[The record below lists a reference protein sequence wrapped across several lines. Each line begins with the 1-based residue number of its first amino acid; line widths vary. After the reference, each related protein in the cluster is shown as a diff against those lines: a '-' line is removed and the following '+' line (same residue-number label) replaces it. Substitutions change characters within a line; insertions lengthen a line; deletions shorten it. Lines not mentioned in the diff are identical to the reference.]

1 MLVQGNP
8 KRAVTAAVMLGTG
21 MASTLILPYQN
32 QDWGIQMG
40 VTAMSF
46 SHIPVILLVACI
58 WLFLRKC
65 PVTLAWLSL
74 DSF

>member
-32 QDWGIQMG
+32 QDWGIQLG

-46 SHIPVILLVACI
+46 SHIPLILLVACI
-58 WLFLRKC
+58 WLF
-65 PVTLAWLSL
+65 
-74 DSF
+74 